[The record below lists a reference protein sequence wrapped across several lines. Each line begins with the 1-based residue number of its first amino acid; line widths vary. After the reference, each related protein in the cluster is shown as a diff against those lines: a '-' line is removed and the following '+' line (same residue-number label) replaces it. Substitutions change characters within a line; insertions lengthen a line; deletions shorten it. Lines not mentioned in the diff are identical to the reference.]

1 MLSSWRYVT
10 IVTLFLD
17 FGIVQAQVGVLPA
30 PKLVAADSSLV
41 VDLLGGPVSVP
52 KLSIDGFR

>member
-1 MLSSWRYVT
+1 MLGSWHDVT
-10 IVTLFLD
+10 EDTLSLD
-17 FGIVQAQVGVLPA
+17 FGIVQAQVRVLPA

-52 KLSIDGFR
+52 QLSIYGFR

>member
-1 MLSSWRYVT
+1 MLGSWHDVT
-10 IVTLFLD
+10 EDTLSLD
-17 FGIVQAQVGVLPA
+17 FGIVQAQVRVLPA

-52 KLSIDGFR
+52 QLSIDGFR

>member
-1 MLSSWRYVT
+1 MLSSWHYVI

-17 FGIVQAQVGVLPA
+17 FGIVQAQVRVLPA

>member
-17 FGIVQAQVGVLPA
+17 FGIVQAQVRVLPA